1 MKEIKNIIICIVFS
15 ICAIS
20 CGVTKE
26 TIYNTMAD
34 ITWRNNNG
42 EEIKS
47 WDNAFIS
54 YRIKTEY
61 RSGAYNFKDKIT
73 EFGLNNTDVLI
84 FYDNKGNKCALRYG
98 LWEISNIREEIVT
111 TKEYRKEYEEEPSYK
126 KMDAS
131 GKFVSDEDGICYQY
145 GNERVFLGTNYNEA
159 YQTLIEWRND
169 GIVGQEVV
177 NMFVQI
183 QKKK

>member
-1 MKEIKNIIICIVFS
+1 MKEIKNIIICIFFS

-54 YRIKTEY
+54 YRIKTENW
-61 RSGAYNFKDKIT
+61 SGAYNFKDKIT

-111 TKEYRKEYEEEPSYK
+111 TKEYEEEPSYK

-131 GKFVSDEDGICYQY
+131 GKFVSDEDMICYQY

-169 GIVGQEVV
+169 GIVAQEVV
-177 NMFVQI
+177 KMFVQT